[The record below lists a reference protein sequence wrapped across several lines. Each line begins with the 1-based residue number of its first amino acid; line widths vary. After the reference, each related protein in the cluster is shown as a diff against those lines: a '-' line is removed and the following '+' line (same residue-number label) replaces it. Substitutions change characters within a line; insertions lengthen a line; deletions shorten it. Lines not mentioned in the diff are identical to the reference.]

1 MWTAL
6 SPAVDNLKLP
16 ERGGG
21 EMRTLASSCR
31 STINKIARIMVTFKL
46 LHPFK
51 GSFCNVSWAIQN
63 FSWRIV
69 YQSKCLHSH
78 WGVKK
83 WGGTIYQNFAH
94 IHSNSSFCTQP
105 NVLSDFSKGEF
116 KHSRV
121 HNRIVP
127 LLASFQSAMWGTS
140 LPFTVGMCFDW
151 WPVLPLLAAIS
162 AIQWHG
168 RVNSELQTKTKRRF
182 LKISQ
187 SRRRPLLGPLLLVER
202 HW

>member
-1 MWTAL
+1 MKAPKGTFRRGLLHDCGNFAEGSFTALVSSEQRAMWTAL

-21 EMRTLASSCR
+21 EMRTLASSRR

-51 GSFCNVSWAIQN
+51 GSFCDVSWAIQN
-63 FSWRIV
+63 SSWRIV

-127 LLASFQSAMWGTS
+127 LLASPPSLQCGA
-140 LPFTVGMCFDW
+140 LPFHLQLEC
-151 WPVLPLLAAIS
+151 VLTGGQRSLYWQPS
-162 AIQWHG
+162 APSSDTAG
-168 RVNSELQTKTKRRF
+168 
-182 LKISQ
+182 
-187 SRRRPLLGPLLLVER
+187 
-202 HW
+202 

>member
-1 MWTAL
+1 
-6 SPAVDNLKLP
+6 
-16 ERGGG
+16 
-21 EMRTLASSCR
+21 MRTLASSRR
-31 STINKIARIMVTFKL
+31 SAINKIARIMVTFKL

-51 GSFCNVSWAIQN
+51 GSFCKLSWAIQN

-127 LLASFQSAMWGTS
+127 LLASPPVCNVGHFPSIYTWNVFWLVARV
-140 LPFTVGMCFDW
+140 PFIGSHQRH
-151 WPVLPLLAAIS
+151 PV
-162 AIQWHG
+162 
-168 RVNSELQTKTKRRF
+168 T
-182 LKISQ
+182 
-187 SRRRPLLGPLLLVER
+187 RPGKLRASNED
-202 HW
+202 

>member
-1 MWTAL
+1 
-6 SPAVDNLKLP
+6 
-16 ERGGG
+16 
-21 EMRTLASSCR
+21 MRTLASSR
-31 STINKIARIMVTFKL
+31 HSAINKIARIMVTFKT

-51 GSFCNVSWAIQN
+51 GSFVMCNVSWAIQN
-63 FSWRIV
+63 SSWRIV
-69 YQSKCLHSH
+69 YQYKCLHSH
-78 WGVKK
+78 SGVKK
-83 WGGTIYQNFAH
+83 WGGTIYQNFVH

-105 NVLSDFSKGEF
+105 NVSSDFSKGEF

-121 HNRIVP
+121 HNRIV
-127 LLASFQSAMWGTS
+127 LLASAQSAMWGTS
-140 LPFTVGMCFDW
+140 LPFTLGMCFDW

-187 SRRRPLLGPLLLVER
+187 SRRRPPLAACPL
-202 HW
+202 W

>member
-21 EMRTLASSCR
+21 EMRTLASSR
-31 STINKIARIMVTFKL
+31 PSAINKIARIMVTFKL

-51 GSFCNVSWAIQN
+51 GSFCDVSWAIQN

-78 WGVKK
+78 SGVKK

-116 KHSRV
+116 KHCRV

-127 LLASFQSAMWGTS
+127 LLASPPSLQFGA
-140 LPFTVGMCFDW
+140 LPFHLQLEC
-151 WPVLPLLAAIS
+151 VLTGGQCSPYWQPS
-162 AIQWHG
+162 APSSDTAG
-168 RVNSELQTKTKRRF
+168 
-182 LKISQ
+182 
-187 SRRRPLLGPLLLVER
+187 
-202 HW
+202 